1 MDLTQ
6 NLSSLGLE
14 LPSASYLVGAILFG
28 LLGYAAFR
36 FGRKQ
41 GRTALIWGGLA
52 LMLYPYVVS
61 GTWQLWLLGVAVC
74 AAMWAG
80 DKWILGR

>member
-1 MDLTQ
+1 MDSIP
-6 NLSSLGLE
+6 NLASLGLAM
-14 LPSASYLVGAILFG
+14 PSAAYLAGAVLFG

-41 GRTALIWGGLA
+41 GRSVYLWGGLV

-61 GTWQLWLLGVAVC
+61 GTWQLWLMGVVLCAVMF
-74 AAMWAG
+74 AA
-80 DKWILGR
+80 DKWAVGR

>member
-14 LPSASYLVGAILFG
+14 LPSVSYLVGAVFFG

-41 GRTALIWGGLA
+41 GRTALTWGGLA
-52 LMLYPYVVS
+52 LMFYPYVVS
-61 GTWQLWLLGVAVC
+61 DTWQLWLMGVVLCAVML
-74 AAMWAG
+74 AA
-80 DKWILGR
+80 DKWLVGR

>member
-14 LPSASYLVGAILFG
+14 LPSASYLVGAVLFG

-41 GRTALIWGGLA
+41 GRSVYLWGGLV

-61 GTWQLWLLGVAVC
+61 GTWQLWLMGVVLCAVMF
-74 AAMWAG
+74 AA
-80 DKWILGR
+80 DKWAVGR

>member
-1 MDLTQ
+1 MELTQ

-14 LPSASYLVGAILFG
+14 LPSASYLVGAVFFG

-41 GRTALIWGGLA
+41 GRTALTWGGLA

-80 DKWILGR
+80 DKWLVGR

>member
-1 MDLTQ
+1 MDSIL
-6 NLSSLGLE
+6 NLASLGLAM
-14 LPSASYLVGAILFG
+14 PSAAYLAGAVLFG

-41 GRTALIWGGLA
+41 GRSVYLWGGLV

-61 GTWQLWLLGVAVC
+61 GTWQLWLMGVVLCAVMF
-74 AAMWAG
+74 AA
-80 DKWILGR
+80 DKWAVGR

>member
-14 LPSASYLVGAILFG
+14 LPSASYLVGAVFFG

-52 LMLYPYVVS
+52 LMLYPYAVS
-61 GTWQLWLLGVAVC
+61 DTWQLWLLGVAVC

-80 DKWILGR
+80 DKWLVGR

>member
-1 MDLTQ
+1 MDSIP
-6 NLSSLGLE
+6 NLASLGLAM
-14 LPSASYLVGAILFG
+14 PSAAYLAGAVLFG

-41 GRTALIWGGLA
+41 GRSVYLWGGLV

-61 GTWQLWLLGVAVC
+61 GTWQLWLMGVVLCAVIF
-74 AAMWAG
+74 AA
-80 DKWILGR
+80 DKWAVGR